1 MAETVGFI
9 LRGTLYMQAHAMP
22 LSRRQ
27 VLHWIGATAGAAAM
41 YQAMSALAFAGETPH
56 HQRFAL
62 SGAPQGARI
71 LILGAGL
78 AGMTAAYELRKAGYQ
93 VKLLEYNAKPG
104 GRCWTLRGG
113 DRFVE
118 LGGATQNC
126 TFDQGLYLNPGPWR
140 IPYHHHAV
148 LDYCHRFG
156 VALEPFIQV
165 NYNAMVHSTKAFA
178 GKPVRYRAVQS
189 DFQGHIAELLS
200 KAVNQNALDQA
211 LTAEDRQRLLEA
223 IRSWGALDASGSYKK
238 SLETSL
244 RRGFAVDAG
253 GGLMSQPVPSD
264 LLDRKALLDS
274 NLWQSIAVGQDYE
287 FQTSLFQPVGGMD
300 QIAQAFEK
308 QVGDLIQYNAKVT
321 AIEQNDKGVTVTYQ
335 SSSGGGAPAQET
347 ADWCVCTLPLSIL
360 GQLPVQVSAPMMSA
374 IRAVPYEAAVKVGL
388 QFKRRFW
395 EQDERIYGGISYTDT
410 PIGKISYPST
420 DYGKPGKGV
429 LLGGYLFGPN
439 AYEFTA
445 MAPEVRVRKAVE
457 YGALIHPQ
465 YHEEFDN
472 GIAVGW
478 HRVPWTNGCYGL
490 WTETLRQQH
499 YQTLCQIDGRI
510 VLAGEH
516 ASRIP
521 AWMEGAILSSLDAI
535 KRLHTHI
542 VASHQAA

>member
-1 MAETVGFI
+1 
-9 LRGTLYMQAHAMP
+9 MQAHAMP

-200 KAVNQNALDQA
+200 KAINQNALDQA

-223 IRSWGALDASGSYKK
+223 MRSWGALDASGSYKK

-308 QVGDLIQYNAKVT
+308 QVGDLIRYNAKVT

-335 SSSGGGAPAQET
+335 SSSGGGASAQET

-490 WTETLRQQH
+490 WTEALRQQH

>member
-1 MAETVGFI
+1 
-9 LRGTLYMQAHAMP
+9 MQANAMP

-41 YQAMSALAFAGETPH
+41 YQAMSALAFAGETH
-56 HQRFAL
+56 YDRNFAL
-62 SGAPQGARI
+62 SGAPKGARV

-113 DRFVE
+113 DHFVE
-118 LGGATQNC
+118 MGGASQHC
-126 TFDQGLYLNPGPWR
+126 TFDSGLYLNPGPWR

-148 LDYCHRFG
+148 LDYCHTFG

-178 GKPVRYRAVQS
+178 GKPVRYREVQA

-200 KAVNQNALDQA
+200 KAINQNALDQA

-223 IRSWGALDASGSYKK
+223 MRSWGALDASGSYRK

-253 GGLMSQPVPSD
+253 GGLMSEALPSD

-300 QIAQAFEK
+300 KIAQAFEK

-335 SSSGGGAPAQET
+335 STAAGGATAQET

-360 GQLPVQVSAPMMSA
+360 GQLPLQVSAPMMSA

-445 MAPEVRVRKAVE
+445 MAPEARVRKAVE
-457 YGALIHPQ
+457 YGALVHPQ
-465 YHEEFDN
+465 YREEFDN

-499 YQTLCQIDGRI
+499 YHNLCQIDGRI

>member
-1 MAETVGFI
+1 
-9 LRGTLYMQAHAMP
+9 
-22 LSRRQ
+22 
-27 VLHWIGATAGAAAM
+27 
-41 YQAMSALAFAGETPH
+41 MSEAL
-56 HQRFAL
+56 
-62 SGAPQGARI
+62 
-71 LILGAGL
+71 
-78 AGMTAAYELRKAGYQ
+78 
-93 VKLLEYNAKPG
+93 
-104 GRCWTLRGG
+104 
-113 DRFVE
+113 
-118 LGGATQNC
+118 
-126 TFDQGLYLNPGPWR
+126 
-140 IPYHHHAV
+140 
-148 LDYCHRFG
+148 
-156 VALEPFIQV
+156 
-165 NYNAMVHSTKAFA
+165 
-178 GKPVRYRAVQS
+178 
-189 DFQGHIAELLS
+189 
-200 KAVNQNALDQA
+200 
-211 LTAEDRQRLLEA
+211 
-223 IRSWGALDASGSYKK
+223 
-238 SLETSL
+238 
-244 RRGFAVDAG
+244 
-253 GGLMSQPVPSD
+253 PSD

-300 QIAQAFEK
+300 KIAQAFEK

-335 SSSGGGAPAQET
+335 STAAGGATAQET

-360 GQLPVQVSAPMMSA
+360 GQLPLQVSAPMMSA

-445 MAPEVRVRKAVE
+445 MAPEARVRKAVE
-457 YGALIHPQ
+457 YGALVHPQ
-465 YHEEFDN
+465 YREEFDN

-499 YQTLCQIDGRI
+499 YHNLCQIDGRI

>member
-1 MAETVGFI
+1 MH
-9 LRGTLYMQAHAMP
+9 AHAMP

-41 YQAMSALAFAGETPH
+41 YQAMSALAFAGETH
-56 HQRFAL
+56 HDRYFSL
-62 SGAPQGARI
+62 SGAPKGTRI

-113 DRFVE
+113 DRYVE
-118 LGGATQNC
+118 LGGATQAC
-126 TFDQGLYLNPGPWR
+126 TFDPGLYLNPGPWR

-148 LDYCHRFG
+148 LDYCHKFG

-165 NYNAMVHSTKAFA
+165 NYNALIHSTRAFA
-178 GKPVRYRAVQS
+178 GKPVRYREVQA

-200 KAVNQNALDQA
+200 KAINQNALDQA

-223 IRSWGALDASGSYKK
+223 MRSWGALDASGSYRK

-253 GGLMSQPVPSD
+253 GGLMREALPSE

-300 QIAQAFEK
+300 KIAQAFEK
-308 QVGDLIQYNAKVT
+308 QVGEIIQYNAKVT
-321 AIEQNDKGVTVTYQ
+321 AIEQNDQGVTVTYQ
-335 SSSGGGAPAQET
+335 SSTAGGASAQET

-445 MAPEVRVRKAVE
+445 MAPEARVRKAVE

-465 YHEEFDN
+465 YSAEFDN

-490 WTETLRQQH
+490 WTEGLRHQH
-499 YQTLCQIDGRI
+499 YHNLCQIDGRI

-542 VASHQAA
+542 VASHQAV